1 MTDLR
6 SMSTEQRNPASMNLD
21 QLATLEALK
30 LFNQEDQKVAQAIAQ
45 VLPQIEEA
53 INRVVDS
60 FERDGRLIYIG
71 AGTSGRLGILDA
83 SECLPTFGVEPTM
96 VLGLIAG
103 GPEAVTRAIE
113 GAEDDYDM
121 GRTDLE
127 NIQLTDKDTV
137 IGLAASG
144 GTPYVVGALD
154 YARSI
159 GAHTA
164 AIACN
169 ANSKIGQAA
178 EIAIEAVVGPEV
190 LTGST
195 RLKAGTAQKMVLN
208 MISTLSMVR
217 IGKVYQNLMVDVQAT
232 NAKLRK
238 RAVNIVKDATGV
250 EDDVAQAKLEETAGD
265 AKTAIVM
272 ILLDIDK
279 ETAQEALSQAKGKI
293 NQITK

>member
-169 ANSKIGQAA
+169 ENSKIGQAA

-250 EDDVAQAKLEETAGD
+250 EDDVAQARLEETAGD